1 MKQIDKIFAM
11 IALSEILFEKGMIN
25 IETLQ
30 NIKTNCDSENRTIN
44 KNNPI

>member
-25 IETLQ
+25 IETFQ
-30 NIKTNCDSENRTIN
+30 NIKTYCDSPNCD
-44 KNNPI
+44 